1 MFTAFRNEPLVNFSE
16 EGPRRK
22 MQEALS
28 RVEQELGQSHRLVIG
43 GERVETAAKRVSQNP
58 ARPNQTVGVM
68 SEADRNLAEQAVA
81 VATRAFR
88 GWSTTAPEIRARYLV
103 KSAAI
108 MRRRIYEFAA
118 WMVYEASKSWPE
130 AYADACEAVDFLEF
144 YAREAVRWGQSH
156 QTTSYPGEENE
167 VLYVPLGVGAVIAP
181 WNFPLA
187 ILCGMTSAAIA
198 AGNTVVV
205 KPASQTP
212 IIASKLFEVF
222 EMASLP
228 AGVANLIP
236 GSGQTLGEAL
246 TGHNG
251 IRFVSFTGSK
261 EVGLQIN
268 QRIAVHRPGQ
278 KWIKRAVLEMGGKN
292 AIIVDDDVNPE
303 IAALDACTSAFGYQ
317 GQKCSACSRLIVHTN
332 IYDSVVAKVVERA
345 KRLTVGDP
353 VDGSNYMG
361 AVIGLDAY
369 RTIRSYMDVGRDE
382 GKLLLGGEAPAE
394 PAPGAGFF
402 LPPTIFADVAPGAR
416 IEQEEIF
423 GPVLSIIRAESFDQ
437 ALDIANDTEFGLTGS
452 VISNN
457 RFHLEQARREFHVG
471 NLYFNRKC
479 TGALVGVQPFG
490 GFNMSGTD
498 SKAGGPDYLGLFLQA
513 KSIAELY

>member
-1 MFTAFRNEPLVNFSE
+1 
-16 EGPRRK
+16 
-22 MQEALS
+22 MQEALA
-28 RVEQELGQSHRLVIG
+28 RVEQELGQSHKLLIG
-43 GERVETAAKRVSQNP
+43 GERIETASKRVSQNP
-58 ARPNQTVGVM
+58 ARPNQTVGII
-68 SEADRNLAEQAVA
+68 SEADGKLAEQAIA
-81 VATRAFR
+81 VATRAFKT
-88 GWSTTAPEIRARYLV
+88 WSTTAPEVRARYLV
-103 KSAAI
+103 KAAAI
-108 MRRRIYEFAA
+108 MRRRIHEFAA
-118 WMVYEASKSWPE
+118 WMVFEASKSWPE
-130 AYADACEAVDFLEF
+130 AYADAAEAIDFLEY
-144 YAREAVRWGQSH
+144 YAREAVRWGQPH
-156 QTTSYPGEENE
+156 PTTAYPGEENE

-205 KPASQTP
+205 KPARQTP

-228 AGVANLIP
+228 AGVANLVP
-236 GSGQTLGEAL
+236 GPGDLVGEAF

-251 IRFVSFTGSK
+251 IRFVSFTGSR

-268 QRIAVHRPGQ
+268 ERISVHRPGQ

-303 IAALDACTSAFGYQ
+303 VAAYDACASAFGYQ

-332 IYDSVVAKVVERA
+332 IYDAVLAKVVERA
-345 KRLTVGDP
+345 KRITVGDP
-353 VDGSNYMG
+353 ADGSNYMG

-369 RTIRSYMDVGRDE
+369 RSIRSYMEIGRDE
-382 GKLLLGGEAPAE
+382 GKLLLGGEAPSE

-402 LPPTIFADVAPGAR
+402 LPPTIFADVAPNAR
-416 IEQEEIF
+416 IAQEEIF
-423 GPVLSIIRAESFDQ
+423 GPVLTVLRAESFDQ
-437 ALDIANDTEFGLTGS
+437 ALEIANGTEFGLTGS

-498 SKAGGPDYLGLFLQA
+498 SKAGGQDYLGLFLQA
-513 KSIAELY
+513 KSVAELL